1 MLIRK
6 VSVFLHATFHTQD
19 RCGSFSPVLNNGYI
33 ILNIMYKNDKVIR
46 RYSESF
52 KLKILDELTTGK
64 LNKYQLGKAYGINS
78 STINEWI
85 KKYNRK
91 DLMNTRVTVKTKD
104 EITRIKQLQ
113 KEIEQ
118 LKKLLLKKDM
128 DALVD
133 ESYLEVAAE
142 QLGYKSVLELKK
154 KLNIKP

>member
-1 MLIRK
+1 VTRPEK
-6 VSVFLHATFHTQD
+6 
-19 RCGSFSPVLNNGYI
+19 GYI

-52 KLKILDELTTGK
+52 KLKIIDELTTGK
-64 LNKYQLGKAYGINS
+64 LNKYQLGKLYGIAP

-85 KKYNRK
+85 RKYNRK
-91 DLMNTRVTVKTKD
+91 DLMNTRIKVETKD
-104 EITRIKQLQ
+104 EITRIKELQ

-118 LKKLLLKKDM
+118 LKKLLLKKDLE
-128 DALVD
+128 ALVD

-142 QLGYKSVLELKK
+142 KLGYKSVIELKK